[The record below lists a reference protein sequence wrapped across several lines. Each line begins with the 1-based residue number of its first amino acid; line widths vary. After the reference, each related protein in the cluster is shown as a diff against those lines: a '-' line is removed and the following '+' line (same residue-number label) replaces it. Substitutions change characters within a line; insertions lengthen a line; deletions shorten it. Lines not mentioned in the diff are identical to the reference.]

1 MITTATSQ
9 LKKSPTLPRP
19 LALPLSLIPP
29 LAHSTVL
36 VALLNRLFAPE
47 LADGEMDFLQGKICL
62 IRVRDAKISYYIT
75 MKNGELKAAPAR
87 CKQDVSI
94 EGDIYDF
101 MLLATRQEDPD
112 TLFFNRRLRLG
123 GSTELGLFIKNF
135 LDSLEFED
143 RLGPILKLM
152 DRATRFIG
160 NR

>member
-1 MITTATSQ
+1 MMATASPQ
-9 LKKSPTLPRP
+9 LKKSPTLPLP

-29 LAHSTVL
+29 LAHSSVL
-36 VALLNRLFAPE
+36 TALLNRLFAPE
-47 LADGEMDFLQGKICL
+47 LADGEMDFLEGKISL
-62 IRVRDAKISYYIT
+62 IRVRDARISYYIT
-75 MKNGELKAAPAR
+75 LKDGKIKAAPAR
-87 CKQDVSI
+87 CKEDVSI

-123 GSTELGLFIKNF
+123 GDTELGLYMKNF

-152 DRATRFIG
+152 DGATRFIG
-160 NR
+160 RY